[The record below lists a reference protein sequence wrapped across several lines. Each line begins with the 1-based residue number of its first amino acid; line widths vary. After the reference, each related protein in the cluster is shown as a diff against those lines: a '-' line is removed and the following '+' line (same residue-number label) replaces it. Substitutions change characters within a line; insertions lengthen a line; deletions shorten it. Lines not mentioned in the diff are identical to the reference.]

1 VRAEHHRRA
10 QQVQRQLGVRRGLL
24 LQQLLELGLLLR
36 VEQPLGR
43 AGGPVL
49 LHPHRVVAV
58 EAVGR
63 DRRRVDEAARP
74 GVGGRAERVE
84 RALDVD
90 RPRGLAVAADD
101 EEGQVHHDVGAAEG
115 LTQRVDV
122 ADVAAAVLHLR
133 PAVLVRVERPPGD
146 ADDAPDA
153 VVALQQRHEA
163 EAEGAGRAGDG
174 DGQAGIW

>member
-1 VRAEHHRRA
+1 
-10 QQVQRQLGVRRGLL
+10 VRRGLL

-49 LHPHRVVAV
+49 LHPDRVVAV

-133 PAVLVRVERPPGD
+133 PAVLVRVEGPPAMPTTRATRSSCCSSGTRPKPKVPVGPVT
-146 ADDAPDA
+146 ATVRSCALG
-153 VVALQQRHEA
+153 VVTVARYPP
-163 EAEGAGRAGDG
+163 
-174 DGQAGIW
+174 